1 MHAHCTALF
10 SLAAM
15 LANSPVSSYFASW
28 LDIHNSQTSRQCI
41 LNNQDTCAIVFGKM
55 HFAVLSCGS
64 IYCCF
69 FLESS
74 NKELHPQFMLCAFIM
89 HESHVLPETIIMFL
103 ITIYL
108 KEETMDLI
116 WRTSCSTTTPA
127 SPGSR
132 SARWMRQEVSMLLRC
147 WMTSPSSVSSTAGHF
162 ERIFLLIKLKL
173 VKILWWAM
181 QYEKVS
187 SFNSHEYICVIKKAF
202 DLVTAVV
209 TSPGYIYIYLNL
221 IEFLISLPGTDKEYF
236 TLYEKRSFKKME
248 KYSIFFL
255 IYRYEF

>member
-1 MHAHCTALF
+1 
-10 SLAAM
+10 
-15 LANSPVSSYFASW
+15 
-28 LDIHNSQTSRQCI
+28 
-41 LNNQDTCAIVFGKM
+41 
-55 HFAVLSCGS
+55 
-64 IYCCF
+64 
-69 FLESS
+69 
-74 NKELHPQFMLCAFIM
+74 
-89 HESHVLPETIIMFL
+89 
-103 ITIYL
+103 
-108 KEETMDLI
+108 
-116 WRTSCSTTTPA
+116 
-127 SPGSR
+127 
-132 SARWMRQEVSMLLRC
+132 
-147 WMTSPSSVSSTAGHF
+147 
-162 ERIFLLIKLKL
+162 
-173 VKILWWAM
+173 M